1 MKYRPTEYVVDFGDY
16 RSDNFARLN
25 IALIKSNGAK
35 LNESIVRCRDCIN
48 YTIDELGDYCTLM
61 DFEDVKSTWASIR
74 KIMMTNMNGNK
85 SSCIIDIKLRG
96 VICQVI

>member
-48 YTIDELGDYCTLM
+48 YTTDELGDYCTLM
-61 DFEDVKSTWASIR
+61 DFEDVKSMADMFCAWGEH
-74 KIMMTNMNGNK
+74 KKDN
-85 SSCIIDIKLRG
+85 DD
-96 VICQVI
+96 